1 MPGNL
6 QPPIGVHHLNGT
18 QAFLAEAGTQRLVT
32 LCEALETCAVARRHR
47 AAAQAQGGGNVIGR
61 ALRFQLPEEPLALLC
76 IGQRQ
81 RLLAGNGMI
90 GGTSAGF
97 SPGSRRIPAG
107 PAARKALQADFD
119 TEILANPRD
128 QARRQQRVS
137 AQFEEVVGKAD
148 PFDAQQLAPYRGHVF
163 LQRARRR
170 GRVVASGRHPASAAP
185 DGPACHWTERHP
197 LEEQQVRGHH
207 VVR

>member
-1 MPGNL
+1 M
-6 QPPIGVHHLNGT
+6 
-18 QAFLAEAGTQRLVT
+18 
-32 LCEALETCAVARRHR
+32 
-47 AAAQAQGGGNVIGR
+47 IGR

-81 RLLAGNGMI
+81 RLLAGNGRD
-90 GGTSAGF
+90 
-97 SPGSRRIPAG
+97 RRNLRRFLAQ
-107 PAARKALQADFD
+107 ALDESLQDRLLEKALQADFD

-137 AQFEEVVGKAD
+137 AQFEEVVGQAD

-170 GRVVASGRHPASAAP
+170 HVVVLHQAGIRLRQRPTVQLAI
-185 DGPACHWTERHP
+185 WTERHP